1 MVRKDLLTSE
11 ELSVGV
17 DEIKDCLDVG
27 LVAHRVHVD
36 HVVLRRR
43 RQEALE
49 ARTEHHVED
58 LAAEVDR
65 RAAAHR
71 AHLFDFLR
79 VEEGLVEIEHQ
90 VQLPSTQLVL
100 RVRQLQLLPRRLPEP
115 SRQSTAAVRLAEH
128 PLEVG
133 ARRHEEALG
142 EVLWKMHHARSTRIA
157 MRHGTG
163 ACPGSRAGAPTHRA
177 KSVRVGLPTF
187 EDATSVLLTLLVLHV
202 GTYPRHP
209 FPGKRNT
216 NMLRGLLVAT
226 LAASAWALSPTLEGL
241 RSTPLVRASD
251 AASVSLP
258 TLWRAQ
264 TPFGIA
270 DEVSVCAFLR
280 HFG

>member
-17 DEIKDCLDVG
+17 DEIKDGLDVG

-58 LAAEVDR
+58 LAAQVDR

-79 VEEGLVEIEHQ
+79 VEEGFVEIEHQ

-163 ACPGSRAGAPTHRA
+163 ACPGSRAGAPTQRA
-177 KSVRVGLPTF
+177 KSVRVGLP
-187 EDATSVLLTLLVLHV
+187 
-202 GTYPRHP
+202 P
-209 FPGKRNT
+209 F
-216 NMLRGLLVAT
+216 
-226 LAASAWALSPTLEGL
+226 
-241 RSTPLVRASD
+241 
-251 AASVSLP
+251 
-258 TLWRAQ
+258 
-264 TPFGIA
+264 
-270 DEVSVCAFLR
+270 
-280 HFG
+280 